1 MAKQNTVVSV
11 DQLAAEILASLSSQT
26 TSANDTPV
34 IDRVA
39 DVAGGAMNAASR
51 IAAAFRAA
59 GTTAVQ
65 HYKLERTDQIDRQQ
79 VALAARAKAVAER
92 MVARRQ

>member
-1 MAKQNTVVSV
+1 MAKQTQSSV
-11 DQLAAEILASLSSQT
+11 DQLAAEILASIQSPAKEDDS
-26 TSANDTPV
+26 TPV
-34 IDRVA
+34 VDTIA
-39 DVAGGAMNAASR
+39 DYAGGAMNAASR